1 MKLILFCLFGF
12 ISLALCDHG
21 YHHKPKC
28 HTTYKTVY
36 EVIYE
41 TIYKKECYTE
51 YDKKC
56 HTVYDTTYITKYDKK
71 CDTHYVP
78 KCKHHYETIYHK
90 KCSYK
95 YDQKVNN
102 SLGLLNVDLL
112 YFYVKLS
119 PLFKFGFNPSLIDG
133 ILNVLPYE
141 LAS

>member
-1 MKLILFCLFGF
+1 MKLLKLCLIIGMVKSV
-12 ISLALCDHG
+12 ICDHG

-56 HTVYDTTYITKYDKK
+56 HTEYDTHYITKYDKK

-90 KCSYK
+90 ACHYTYK
-95 YDQKVNN
+95 HKVCTN
-102 SLGLLNVDLL
+102 
-112 YFYVKLS
+112 
-119 PLFKFGFNPSLIDG
+119 LI
-133 ILNVLPYE
+133 
-141 LAS
+141 